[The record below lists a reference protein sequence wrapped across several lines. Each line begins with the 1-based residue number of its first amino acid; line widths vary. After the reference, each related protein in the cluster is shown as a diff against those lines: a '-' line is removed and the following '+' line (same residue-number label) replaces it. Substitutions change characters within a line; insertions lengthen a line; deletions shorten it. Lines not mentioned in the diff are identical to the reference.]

1 MIGIACCART
11 ASGHAPA
18 PASKPIKWRRVKSCN
33 RIPCPPEKAA
43 QDAVQKNSGD
53 RIAIAG
59 ATDAC
64 SLSGPAF
71 IDRSETLQSR
81 DRPRA
86 RRRIARTARERG
98 LVSEL

>member
-43 QDAVQKNSGD
+43 QDAV
-53 RIAIAG
+53 
-59 ATDAC
+59 
-64 SLSGPAF
+64 
-71 IDRSETLQSR
+71 
-81 DRPRA
+81 
-86 RRRIARTARERG
+86 
-98 LVSEL
+98 